1 MRALLQDFRFA
12 LRQFKKSP
20 GFALTTIL
28 TIALGIGGT
37 TAIFSLVNTVL
48 LRPLPF
54 PEPDRVLSVASRNDR
69 TPGASGNAGN
79 SLSYPDFFDWRS
91 QNKSFSS
98 LASFHDKNVTL
109 TGNGEPEHLA
119 GQEVSADFFR
129 VLGVTPTLGRGFTLD
144 DEKPGARVVM
154 LSHSLWESAFGSASD
169 IVGRT
174 ITLDNNSYTVAGVMP
189 KGFEFPIQNPA
200 AMLWTSLGDDAYDP
214 DGEPMTSERGAH
226 LLDVIGRLKPGVTIE
241 QAHADLEVIAQNLRV
256 QYPNTNRHFVGA
268 VVTTELEN
276 L

>member
-12 LRQFKKSP
+12 LRQFRKSP

-54 PEPDRVLSVASRNDR
+54 PEPDRVLAVASRNDR

-98 LASFHDKNVTL
+98 LASFHDSNFTL
-109 TGNGEPEHLA
+109 TGSGEPQHLTGIIA
-119 GQEVSADFFR
+119 SSDFFR
-129 VLGVTPTLGRGFTLD
+129 VLGVTPGLGRDFTTE
-144 DEKPGARVVM
+144 DEKPSAHVVV
-154 LSHSLWESAFGSASD
+154 LSHGLWESAFGSAGN
-169 IVGRT
+169 IVGRS
-174 ITLDNNSYTVAGVMP
+174 ITLDNKSYTVVGVMP
-189 KGFEFPIQNPA
+189 KGF
-200 AMLWTSLGDDAYDP
+200 
-214 DGEPMTSERGAH
+214 
-226 LLDVIGRLKPGVTIE
+226 
-241 QAHADLEVIAQNLRV
+241 
-256 QYPNTNRHFVGA
+256 
-268 VVTTELEN
+268 
-276 L
+276 